1 MTEKK
6 EDTIT
11 DYSIKSWIER
21 SKNPE
26 LFKNFN
32 ELSDDFAQDQVTDLV
47 YPEYRDNAEVDRL
60 IAGITPQLVRKE
72 KKKRVYNLFYTETC
86 ADYDWLDDSN
96 SSIEEEYELPD
107 CRKRKNAS
115 EHNGDT
121 NKNTLHLS
129 SGCKRENQEKH
140 TKKQNKD
147 RSNKKQKGVTEALSN
162 GYESFFDD
170 DAMSLTPSP
179 SYYIHKEEDGHPT
192 YISADSQMS
201 LIDFQEETPKKFI
214 MKERKEEANPFYEV
228 DEIYE
233 TPAKYLAVENSEVTT
248 PMRYNQLFSDETP
261 RKFLNE
267 KDREQDF
274 VHKEESA
281 KSTKEATSQENIPL
295 ILSDNTSEEEKS
307 MQI

>member
-21 SKNPE
+21 SKNPD

-32 ELSDDFAQDQVTDLV
+32 ELSDDPAQDQVTDLV
-47 YPEYRDNAEVDRL
+47 YPEYRDNAEIDRL
-60 IAGITPQLVRKE
+60 IAGITPHLVRRE
-72 KKKRVYNLFYTETC
+72 KKKRVYNLFYTENC
-86 ADYDWLDDSN
+86 AEYDWLDDSN
-96 SSIEEEYELPD
+96 LSLEEEYALPD
-107 CRKRKNAS
+107 CRERKNAS

-121 NKNTLHLS
+121 TNTLCLS

-147 RSNKKQKGVTEALSN
+147 RSNKKQKGVTETLSN

-179 SYYIHKEEDGHPT
+179 SYYTHKEEDGNPT
-192 YISADSQMS
+192 YISADLQMS

-214 MKERKEEANPFYEV
+214 MKERKEEHPFYEV
-228 DEIYE
+228 DEIHE
-233 TPAKYLAVENSEVTT
+233 TPSKFSVAENSEVAT

-261 RKFLNE
+261 RKMLNE
-267 KDREQDF
+267 NDRKQDF

-281 KSTKEATSQENIPL
+281 KSTKEATSQENIPFV
-295 ILSDNTSEEEKS
+295 LSDYTSQEEESK
-307 MQI
+307 